1 MVLSDFGFR
10 ISFGFR
16 VSGFGFSKL
25 LTDFSALLPPER
37 QNQVPACSARLQVCG
52 ARDNWVVALLSHF
65 FLCCLVA
72 ALSLMTTPP
81 TPDRRGSWNLDSAVA
96 RVVLYTAV
104 HPNPALAQRFPAQQ
118 PASSRSF
125 SPTIIHS
132 STLHLSLIHI

>member
-1 MVLSDFGFR
+1 
-10 ISFGFR
+10 
-16 VSGFGFSKL
+16 
-25 LTDFSALLPPER
+25 
-37 QNQVPACSARLQVCG
+37 
-52 ARDNWVVALLSHF
+52 
-65 FLCCLVA
+65 
-72 ALSLMTTPP
+72 MTTPP

-132 STLHLSLIHI
+132 STLHPAGPRLRRAVPAAAAP